1 MKKKYILG
9 IFSLV
14 ISLSVA
20 FSQDIDT
27 FELDKYQWRKE
38 KTGELVFL
46 KPARKN
52 NSEKWFK
59 IICHH
64 SKNEFV
70 TFKIFNYNDDI
81 EINKLPF
88 YGFEKMFSYEK
99 LTANKGIEGNYRGK
113 KEFEI
118 DYFEVKEVDKK
129 DFIYKIDLPDL
140 TCGEH
145 LLYLENR
152 ELRSDSTFGV
162 WKNFFFDELIKVD
175 RSEKFYLEHDFQ
187 NKLDDRFSVIISDYD
202 DVYKKLTI
210 VTENGSYDI
219 FPSEFY
225 ICEGDPCFLSEEILI
240 YESNNLNSKSEL
252 LAYPRYSIN
261 EGIVLKKIQ
270 EWILDGGRIS
280 MWFQIKFPDSRIGW
294 VTGQS
299 LYKKFK

>member
-1 MKKKYILG
+1 MKNIVIFFILDFVINLS
-9 IFSLV
+9 IFPL
-14 ISLSVA
+14 
-20 FSQDIDT
+20 DINT

-38 KTGELVFL
+38 KTGELVFFN
-46 KPARKN
+46 PAKKT

-59 IICHH
+59 LICHH

-70 TFKIFNYNDDI
+70 TFKVFNYNDDI

-88 YGFEKMFSYEK
+88 YGFEKISSYQRIVAPQK
-99 LTANKGIEGNYRGK
+99 VEGVYYGK
-113 KEFEI
+113 SEFVI
-118 DYFEVKEVDKK
+118 DYFEVKKITEKQ
-129 DFIYKIDLPDL
+129 FIYKIDLSGL

-145 LLYLENR
+145 LLYLEDGK
-152 ELRSDSTFGV
+152 LRSDSTFGI
-162 WKNFFFDELIKVD
+162 WENPFFDKLLRVD
-175 RSEKFYLEHDFQ
+175 RAEAFYLKNNFQ
-187 NKLDDRFSVIISDYD
+187 ELLDDRFTVLISDYD
-202 DVYKKLTI
+202 DVYKKLTV

-225 ICEGDPCFLSEEILI
+225 ICEGDTCILSEEILI

-252 LAYPRYSIN
+252 LTYPRYSIN
-261 EGIVLKKIQ
+261 EGIVLKKMQ

-294 VTGQS
+294 VTGQA